1 MTPIDTRPGSD
12 QDVGVRSEHGQLQS
26 SDLVLSVNLSSKER
40 EKGARGGDKH
50 DIKKS
55 RQAKC
60 GHLEDK
66 TFLVVSLIL
75 SLLKCLTLFFFV
87 NFGILK

>member
-1 MTPIDTRPGSD
+1 MMGDPLEGQRAFSNNIWCCKIKMCNLPVSEN
-12 QDVGVRSEHGQLQS
+12 GVVFIL
-26 SDLVLSVNLSSKER
+26 
-40 EKGARGGDKH
+40 
-50 DIKKS
+50 S

>member
-1 MTPIDTRPGSD
+1 MF
-12 QDVGVRSEHGQLQS
+12 
-26 SDLVLSVNLSSKER
+26 LVCV
-40 EKGARGGDKH
+40 EKN
-50 DIKKS
+50 KS

-75 SLLKCLTLFFFV
+75 SPIDGTEGTADASAES
-87 NFGILK
+87 NEEEEQSHEDSQTTSM